1 MFPIRGRSRGAFSF
15 RRHSVALVLITQAI
29 LAAPAA
35 GEVGGTFLT
44 ADHDARGL
52 AMGGAC
58 ISLARGDASVKWN
71 PSRMPYQTMSSTTV
85 GYGNVIEDFTSGL
98 TTLSTSIPWG
108 GKPADEYGLGLTARW
123 AVGGLLSYFG
133 LDDVGGSASWSE
145 TAVSGA
151 VARTLWSYTSVGLA
165 VKYLNVGSEIEG
177 GNANGYSVDLAFS
190 IDTTDRTRAALV
202 ARNLAGVLSW
212 EEGRDERPAR
222 NVDIA
227 FSYAHRDFAAAE
239 MAFNLD
245 ADGVT
250 TAAIGAEISLAQG
263 GLLLWGGFKRVAGD
277 EPRNIPSFGV
287 GVPIATLTVG
297 YGASFDHDEVFG
309 TAQRLSISAAF

>member
-1 MFPIRGRSRGAFSF
+1 MPTWI
-15 RRHSVALVLITQAI
+15 HSSALALITPVI
-29 LAAPAA
+29 LATPAA
-35 GEVGGTFLT
+35 AEVGGAFLT

-71 PSRMPYQTMSSTTV
+71 PSRMPYQPMSSSTV
-85 GYGNVIEDFTSGL
+85 GYGNVIEDFSSGL

-108 GKPADEYGLGLTARW
+108 GAPADEYGLGLTARW
-123 AVGGLLSYFG
+123 AAGGFLSYFG
-133 LDDVGGSASWSE
+133 LDDVGGRASWSE

-151 VARTLWSYTSVGLA
+151 RARTLWGYAAVGLA

-177 GNANGYSVDLAFS
+177 GNANGYSMDLAFS
-190 IDTTDRTRAALV
+190 IDTTDRTRASVV

-212 EEGRDERPAR
+212 EEGRDENPAR
-222 NVDIA
+222 NVDLA
-227 FSYAHRDFAAAE
+227 LSYAHRDFGAE

-245 ADGVT
+245 AEGVT
-250 TAAIGAEISLAQG
+250 TAAIGAEMSLAQG
-263 GLLLWGGFKRVAGD
+263 GLLVWGGFKRVADD

-287 GVPIATLTVG
+287 GVPIGALTIG

-309 TAQRLSISAAF
+309 TAQRLSISAGF